1 MSRHTVPYGGGAVNT
16 VTYGV
21 AHAMS
26 PDRTL
31 DRERWEAAALDAF
44 EAGGLPAVAVEP
56 LARALGVTKGSFYW
70 HFKDRR
76 ALIDA
81 MVARWERLHVDRPVE
96 AAAIEDPRER
106 LMALLGRA
114 SGKPPSI
121 FVRMLDAVDDP
132 AVAAAVE
139 RAAALRVDFM
149 AAAFRELG
157 LTPAKA
163 RRQAL
168 VAYSVYVGRA
178 HLARHAPEVLGDPQ
192 ALSRHLATLLIP

>member
-1 MSRHTVPYGGGAVNT
+1 
-16 VTYGV
+16 
-21 AHAMS
+21 MS

-44 EAGGLPAVAVEP
+44 EQGGLPAVAVEP

-81 MVARWERLHVDRPVE
+81 MVARWERLHVDRPVDASAE
-96 AAAIEDPRER
+96 IEDPRER
-106 LMALLGRA
+106 LLALLGRA
-114 SGKPPSI
+114 SGKPPTI

-139 RAAALRVDFM
+139 RAARRRVDFM

-168 VAYSVYVGRA
+168 VAYSAYVGRA
-178 HLARHAPEVLGDPQ
+178 HLARHAPEVLGDQQ
-192 ALSRHLATLLIP
+192 ALARHLAALLIP